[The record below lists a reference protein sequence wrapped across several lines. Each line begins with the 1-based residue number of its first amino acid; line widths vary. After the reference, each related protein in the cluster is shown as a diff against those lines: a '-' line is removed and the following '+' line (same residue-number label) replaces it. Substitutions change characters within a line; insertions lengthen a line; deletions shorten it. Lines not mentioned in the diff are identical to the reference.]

1 MADRILRLA
10 VLAATAMSVS
20 AGCAVFSSSSTSSE
34 SSGSASSISDS
45 FSDSS
50 DSSSSSSG
58 GDEGAALERDVSTYT
73 ALYTESGGDVDGYV
87 RGIGDLCEQYAVSD
101 WQRDPAVLG
110 GIARG
115 LADSRLAD
123 TEVGTLVA
131 AISGDDAE
139 LRESLWAAI
148 VALRKAPPASV
159 STLD

>member
-10 VLAATAMSVS
+10 VLAAMTMGLS

-34 SSGSASSISDS
+34 SSGSASSISES

-58 GDEGAALERDVSTYT
+58 GDESSALERDVSTYT
-73 ALYTESGGDVDGYV
+73 ALYTESGGDLDAYV
-87 RGIGDLCEQYAVSD
+87 RGIGALCEQYGVSD
-101 WQRDPAVLG
+101 WQRDSAVRR
-110 GIARG
+110 GIAQG
-115 LADSRLAD
+115 LAHSRLAD
-123 TEVGTLVA
+123 TEIGTLVA
-131 AISGDDAE
+131 GISGDDAE

-148 VALRKAPPASV
+148 VALRQAPPASV